1 MIRIYKYHLSQ
12 RVLLTALTSIKAP
25 LQCNYSES
33 MTDYKLNV
41 NRNAPDSVHD
51 DRTAFD
57 ACKRHMR
64 ARTTVR
70 FPALQ
75 FNAVNKQFVATRKV
89 PVADVHRS
97 DGIFGRAAGAGT
109 RFRVRVWITNSTA
122 VVAEVSPLLT
132 YGGSRLSCLKR
143 QVSRKNK

>member
-1 MIRIYKYHLSQ
+1 MIRIYKYRLSQ
-12 RVLLTALTSIKAP
+12 RVLLTALTSNKAL

-33 MTDYKLNV
+33 VKDYKLNV

-89 PVADVHRS
+89 PLEVIEQSQDRPFAALVLDVK
-97 DGIFGRAAGAGT
+97 AVT
-109 RFRVRVWITNSTA
+109 QIT
-122 VVAEVSPLLT
+122 
-132 YGGSRLSCLKR
+132 GSFP
-143 QVSRKNK
+143 

>member
-33 MTDYKLNV
+33 VTDYKLNV
-41 NRNAPDSVHD
+41 NCNAPDSVHD

-89 PVADVHRS
+89 PVPDDDFLEMLAR
-97 DGIFGRAAGAGT
+97 
-109 RFRVRVWITNSTA
+109 
-122 VVAEVSPLLT
+122 
-132 YGGSRLSCLKR
+132 
-143 QVSRKNK
+143 

>member
-1 MIRIYKYHLSQ
+1 MSSPRGDVNRVKKHRRLGEEDVIRIYKDRLSQ
-12 RVLLTALTSIKAP
+12 RALLAALASIKGT
-25 LQCNYSES
+25 LQCDYSELVR
-33 MTDYKLNV
+33 DYKLNV
-41 NRNAPDSVHD
+41 NRYALDSVRD

-89 PVADVHRS
+89 PQ
-97 DGIFGRAAGAGT
+97 
-109 RFRVRVWITNSTA
+109 A
-122 VVAEVSPLLT
+122 VVGFSNQTGP
-132 YGGSRLSCLKR
+132 
-143 QVSRKNK
+143 

>member
-89 PVADVHRS
+89 PLEVIEQSQDRPFAALVLDVK
-97 DGIFGRAAGAGT
+97 AVT
-109 RFRVRVWITNSTA
+109 QIT
-122 VVAEVSPLLT
+122 
-132 YGGSRLSCLKR
+132 GSFP
-143 QVSRKNK
+143 

>member
-1 MIRIYKYHLSQ
+1 MIRIYKYRLSQ
-12 RVLLTALTSIKAP
+12 RVLLTALTSNKAL

-33 MTDYKLNV
+33 VKDYKLNV
-41 NRNAPDSVHD
+41 NRNAPDSVRD

-89 PVADVHRS
+89 PQGASQPSEDRPSAAPVLDVKAVAQ
-97 DGIFGRAAGAGT
+97 IAGS
-109 RFRVRVWITNSTA
+109 FS
-122 VVAEVSPLLT
+122 LT
-132 YGGSRLSCLKR
+132 
-143 QVSRKNK
+143 